1 MSYVFYRLLRYRGI
15 ILLFLIS
22 ISIYVFSATIKDLS
36 PAAAEYKAVN
46 FLVEQR
52 IMDVD
57 ANGNFKP
64 SLLIT
69 KLDLARYLYAI
80 IDRYNLTSLQSTK
93 SGDLVKLE
101 SRITTLERQISSI
114 PSSQFQ
120 TSQFQSASALQSEL
134 NDLKRRLLAVESKVT
149 NLENKS
155 TDSSKDQQTIISLQS
170 ELSTLNKRVTAV
182 ENKISALSQS
192 KDFTKDI
199 AQLTAQINSLEAR
212 LNEYAQLKYYGDEI
226 EKLKAKATDLEKNV
240 NHATITINS
249 LSEKV
254 SKLGAGTSEDIKN
267 LQNLTLANINDLR
280 NQVSAEIE
288 KLKSR
293 IGTIEEVLGKG
304 QDFLQR
310 LEALDALTIINTF
323 SNLEV
328 LSNRFDQLEARFKK
342 LEDGLSQVVLEQKYI
357 LDKLVISQ
365 NSEEKIDSL
374 EQKVSQL
381 EVSNTTNNENLKKLS
396 SQVENLNSQL
406 MTMRTITYISLLVAI
421 VAGILVL
428 LK

>member
-1 MSYVFYRLLRYRGI
+1 MSYVFYRLLKYRGI

-36 PAAAEYKAVN
+36 PSAAEYKAVN

-93 SGDLVKLE
+93 SDDLVKLE

-114 PSSQFQ
+114 PS
-120 TSQFQSASALQSEL
+120 SQFQSASALQSEL

-155 TDSSKDQQTIISLQS
+155 TDSSKDQQTITSLQS
-170 ELSTLNKRVTAV
+170 ELSALNKRVTAV

-226 EKLKAKATDLEKNV
+226 EKLKARATDLEKKV
-240 NHATITINS
+240 NHATNTINS

-254 SKLGAGTSEDIKN
+254 SKLEAGTSEDIKN

-280 NQVSAEIE
+280 NQVLAEIE

-381 EVSNTTNNENLKKLS
+381 ESSNTTNNENLKKLS

>member
-22 ISIYVFSATIKDLS
+22 ISICVFSATIKDLS
-36 PAAAEYKAVN
+36 PSATEYKAVN

-64 SLLIT
+64 SLLVT

-93 SGDLVKLE
+93 SDDLVKLE

-120 TSQFQSASALQSEL
+120 SASDLQSEL

-170 ELSTLNKRVTAV
+170 ELSALNKRVTAV

-226 EKLKAKATDLEKNV
+226 EKLKARATDLEKKV
-240 NHATITINS
+240 NYATITINS

-254 SKLGAGTSEDIKN
+254 SKLEAGTSEDIKN

-357 LDKLVISQ
+357 LDKLVSSQ
-365 NSEEKIDSL
+365 NSVEKIDSL

-381 EVSNTTNNENLKKLS
+381 ESSNTTNNENLKKIS

>member
-36 PAAAEYKAVN
+36 PSAAEYKAVN

-93 SGDLVKLE
+93 SDDLVKLE

-120 TSQFQSASALQSEL
+120 SASALQSEL
-134 NDLKRRLLAVESKVT
+134 NDLKKRLLAVESKVT

-170 ELSTLNKRVTAV
+170 ELSALNKRVTAV

-199 AQLTAQINSLEAR
+199 AQLTDQINSLEAR

-226 EKLKAKATDLEKNV
+226 EKLKARATDLEKKV
-240 NHATITINS
+240 NYATNTINS

-254 SKLGAGTSEDIKN
+254 SKLEAGTSEDIKN

-381 EVSNTTNNENLKKLS
+381 ESSNTTNNENLKKLS

>member
-36 PAAAEYKAVN
+36 PSAAEYKAVN

-93 SGDLVKLE
+93 SDDLVKLE

-120 TSQFQSASALQSEL
+120 SASALQSEL
-134 NDLKRRLLAVESKVT
+134 NDLKKRLLAVESKVT

-170 ELSTLNKRVTAV
+170 ELSALNKRVTAV

-226 EKLKAKATDLEKNV
+226 EKLKARATDLEKKV
-240 NHATITINS
+240 NHATNTINS

-254 SKLGAGTSEDIKN
+254 SKLEAGTSEDIKN

-365 NSEEKIDSL
+365 NSEKKIESL

-381 EVSNTTNNENLKKLS
+381 ESSNTTNNENLKKLS

>member
-93 SGDLVKLE
+93 SDDLVKLE

-406 MTMRTITYISLLVAI
+406 MTVRTITYISLLVAI

>member
-1 MSYVFYRLLRYRGI
+1 M
-15 ILLFLIS
+15 IS

-36 PAAAEYKAVN
+36 PSAAEYKAVN

-64 SLLIT
+64 SLLVT

-93 SGDLVKLE
+93 SDDLVKLE

-120 TSQFQSASALQSEL
+120 SASDLQSEL

-170 ELSTLNKRVTAV
+170 ELSALNKRVTAV

-226 EKLKAKATDLEKNV
+226 EKLKARATDLEKKV
-240 NHATITINS
+240 NYATITINS

-254 SKLGAGTSEDIKN
+254 SKLEAGTSEDIKN

-357 LDKLVISQ
+357 LDKLVSSQ
-365 NSEEKIDSL
+365 NSVEKIDSL

-381 EVSNTTNNENLKKLS
+381 ESSNTTNNENLKKIS

>member
-36 PAAAEYKAVN
+36 PSAAEYKAVN

-80 IDRYNLTSLQSTK
+80 IDRYNLASLQSTK
-93 SGDLVKLE
+93 SDDLVKLE

-120 TSQFQSASALQSEL
+120 SASALQSEL
-134 NDLKRRLLAVESKVT
+134 NDLKKRLLAVESKVT

-170 ELSTLNKRVTAV
+170 ELSALNKRVTAV

-226 EKLKAKATDLEKNV
+226 EKLKARATDLEKKV
-240 NHATITINS
+240 NYATNTINS

-254 SKLGAGTSEDIKN
+254 SKLEAGTSEDIKN

-365 NSEEKIDSL
+365 NSKEKIDSL

-381 EVSNTTNNENLKKLS
+381 ESSNTTNNENLKKLS

>member
-1 MSYVFYRLLRYRGI
+1 MSYVFYRLLKYRGI

-36 PAAAEYKAVN
+36 PSAAEYKAVN

-93 SGDLVKLE
+93 SDDLVKLE

-114 PSSQFQ
+114 PSR
-120 TSQFQSASALQSEL
+120 QFQSASALQSEL

-170 ELSTLNKRVTAV
+170 ELSALNKRVTAV

-226 EKLKAKATDLEKNV
+226 EKLKARATDLEKKV
-240 NHATITINS
+240 NHATNTINS

-254 SKLGAGTSEDIKN
+254 SKLEAGTSEDIKN

-280 NQVSAEIE
+280 NQVLAEIE

-381 EVSNTTNNENLKKLS
+381 ESSNTTNNENLKKLS

>member
-1 MSYVFYRLLRYRGI
+1 MSYVFYRLLKYRGI

-22 ISIYVFSATIKDLS
+22 ISSYVFSATIKDLS
-36 PAAAEYKAVN
+36 PSAAEYKAVN

-93 SGDLVKLE
+93 SDDLVKLE

-120 TSQFQSASALQSEL
+120 SAPALQSEL

-170 ELSTLNKRVTAV
+170 ELSALNKRVTAV

-240 NHATITINS
+240 NHATNTINS

-254 SKLGAGTSEDIKN
+254 SKLEAGTSEDIKN

-381 EVSNTTNNENLKKLS
+381 ESSNTTNNENLKKLS

>member
-1 MSYVFYRLLRYRGI
+1 MSYVFYRLLKYRGI

-36 PAAAEYKAVN
+36 PSAAEYKAVN

-93 SGDLVKLE
+93 SDDLVKLE

-114 PSSQFQ
+114 PS
-120 TSQFQSASALQSEL
+120 SQFQSASALQSEL

-170 ELSTLNKRVTAV
+170 ELSALNKRVTAV
-182 ENKISALSQS
+182 ENKISALSQP

-226 EKLKAKATDLEKNV
+226 EKLKARATDLEKKV
-240 NHATITINS
+240 NHATNTINS

-254 SKLGAGTSEDIKN
+254 SKLEAGTSEDIKN

-280 NQVSAEIE
+280 NQVLAEIE

-381 EVSNTTNNENLKKLS
+381 ESSNTTNNENLKKLS

>member
-36 PAAAEYKAVN
+36 PSAAEYKAVK

-64 SLLIT
+64 SLLVT

-80 IDRYNLTSLQSTK
+80 IDRYNLTSLRSTK
-93 SGDLVKLE
+93 SDDLVKLE

-114 PSSQFQ
+114 RS
-120 TSQFQSASALQSEL
+120 SQFQSASALQSEL
-134 NDLKRRLLAVESKVT
+134 NDLKKRLLAVESKVT

-155 TDSSKDQQTIISLQS
+155 TDSSKNQQTIISLQS

-199 AQLTAQINSLEAR
+199 SQLTAQINSLEAR

-226 EKLKAKATDLEKNV
+226 EKLKARITDLEKKV

-254 SKLGAGTSEDIKN
+254 SKLETGTSEDIKN

-310 LEALDALTIINTF
+310 LEALDALTIINTL

-342 LEDGLSQVVLEQKYI
+342 LENGLSQVVLEQKYI

-365 NSEEKIDSL
+365 NSEEKIDAL

-381 EVSNTTNNENLKKLS
+381 ESSNTNNNENLKKLS

>member
-22 ISIYVFSATIKDLS
+22 ISIYVFSAAIKDLS
-36 PAAAEYKAVN
+36 PSAAEYKAVN

-93 SGDLVKLE
+93 SDDLVKLE

-114 PSSQFQ
+114 PS
-120 TSQFQSASALQSEL
+120 SQFQSASALQSEL

-170 ELSTLNKRVTAV
+170 ELSALNKRVTAV

-226 EKLKAKATDLEKNV
+226 EKLKARATDLEKKV
-240 NHATITINS
+240 NHATNTINS

-254 SKLGAGTSEDIKN
+254 SKLEAGTSEDIKN

-280 NQVSAEIE
+280 NQVLAEIE

-357 LDKLVISQ
+357 LDRLVISQ

-381 EVSNTTNNENLKKLS
+381 ESSNTTNNENLKKLS

-406 MTMRTITYISLLVAI
+406 ITMRTITYISLLVAI

>member
-36 PAAAEYKAVN
+36 PSAAEYKAVN

-93 SGDLVKLE
+93 SDDLVKLE

-120 TSQFQSASALQSEL
+120 SASALQSEL
-134 NDLKRRLLAVESKVT
+134 NDLKKRLLAVESKVT

-170 ELSTLNKRVTAV
+170 ELSALNKRVTAV

-226 EKLKAKATDLEKNV
+226 EKLKARATDLEKKV
-240 NHATITINS
+240 NYATNTINS

-254 SKLGAGTSEDIKN
+254 SKLEAGTSEDIKN

-381 EVSNTTNNENLKKLS
+381 ESSNTTNNENLKKLS

>member
-1 MSYVFYRLLRYRGI
+1 MSYVFYRLLKYRGI

-36 PAAAEYKAVN
+36 PSAAEYKAVK

-64 SLLIT
+64 SLLVT

-93 SGDLVKLE
+93 SVDLVKLE

-114 PSSQFQ
+114 HS
-120 TSQFQSASALQSEL
+120 SQFQSASALQSEL
-134 NDLKRRLLAVESKVT
+134 NDLKKRLLAVESKVT

-155 TDSSKDQQTIISLQS
+155 TDSSKNQQTIISLQS
-170 ELSTLNKRVTAV
+170 ELSALNKRVTAV

-226 EKLKAKATDLEKNV
+226 EKLKARTTDLEKKV
-240 NHATITINS
+240 NYATNTINS

-254 SKLGAGTSEDIKN
+254 SKLEAGTSEDIKY
-267 LQNLTLANINDLR
+267 LKNLTLANINDLR

-342 LEDGLSQVVLEQKYI
+342 LENGLSQVVLEQKYI

-365 NSEEKIDSL
+365 NSEEKIDAL

-381 EVSNTTNNENLKKLS
+381 ESSNTNNNENLKKLS

>member
-1 MSYVFYRLLRYRGI
+1 MSYVFYRLLKYRGI
-15 ILLFLIS
+15 IPLFLIS

-36 PAAAEYKAVN
+36 PSAAEYKAVN

-93 SGDLVKLE
+93 SDDLVKLE

-114 PSSQFQ
+114 PS
-120 TSQFQSASALQSEL
+120 SQFQSASALQSEL

-155 TDSSKDQQTIISLQS
+155 TDSSKDQQTITSLQS
-170 ELSTLNKRVTAV
+170 ELSALNKRVTAV

-226 EKLKAKATDLEKNV
+226 EKLKARATDLEKKV
-240 NHATITINS
+240 NHATNTINS

-254 SKLGAGTSEDIKN
+254 SKLEAGTSEDIKN

-280 NQVSAEIE
+280 NQVLAEIE

-381 EVSNTTNNENLKKLS
+381 ESSNTTNNENLKKLS